1 MKPKPSI
8 PVSAAGFGA
17 PPLLDVILSTAPIAL
32 KGTRIIKEKVLSK
45 LGGKD
50 QRIEICK
57 RAVFRLLVRNNA
69 SSWDWHGSCFLYDN
83 GFIITNFHVIQGFDH
98 FAILTIHPETRE
110 PHVLV
115 ANPVRVDPSPD
126 RDLAVLQLSNV
137 DFPLPTPLR
146 ISQTKPREGEDV
158 VALGFPAAS
167 DNVATEKMT
176 WVEYTNPHRDPG
188 SISKVLESQIQHT
201 APISGGN
208 SGGPLI
214 SPKNGMVI
222 GVNTLHSVNDGGT
235 VYVAFPARYIL
246 DLIECRSG
254 MSYAEYR
261 EYLARYAKENARL
274 AAEERHSQM
283 DERASDIIDNH
294 LDFITGRTY
303 STEPE
308 EVYARDLVDIDRNA
322 TIHREAFVKNTIA
335 LDKTWPT
342 RRYHL
347 VSAKRSGETLEVL
360 CQYYR
365 KSRKG
370 VEESGYS
377 MITLVTNNGLITAF
391 SEKRS
396 DKSIKHTSRYKKID
410 YCYSP
415 DYYAYPA
422 N

>member
-1 MKPKPSI
+1 MKPKPNI
-8 PVSAAGFGA
+8 PVSAAGIYA
-17 PPLLDVILSTAPIAL
+17 PSLLDVILGTAPIAL
-32 KGTRIIKEKVLSK
+32 KGTRKLKENVLFA

-50 QRIEICK
+50 QRIAICQ
-57 RAVFRLLVRNNA
+57 RAVFRFCARKNA
-69 SSWDWHGSCFLYDN
+69 TDWDWFGSCFLYDK
-83 GFIITNFHVIQGFDH
+83 GRIITDFHVIEGFDE
-98 FAILTIHPETRE
+98 FGILVIHPETRE
-110 PHVLV
+110 PHILV
-115 ANPVRVDPSPD
+115 ANPVRVDPNRN

-146 ISQTKPREGEDV
+146 ISQTEPGEGENV
-158 VALGFPAAS
+158 VAIGFPAAS
-167 DNVATEKMT
+167 DDVATEKMT
-176 WVEYTNPHRDPG
+176 WKEFTTPSRAPG
-188 SISKVLESQIQHT
+188 SISKILEGEIQHT

-214 SPKNGMVI
+214 TPKNGRVI
-222 GVNTLHSVNDGGT
+222 GVIIKHSVNSGGI
-235 VYVAFPARYIL
+235 VFVAYPARYIT
-246 DLIECRSG
+246 DLIEGKSG
-254 MSYAEYR
+254 MSYAEYK
-261 EYLARYAKENARL
+261 ENLARYAKENARQ
-274 AAEERHSQM
+274 AAERHSQM
-283 DERASDIIDNH
+283 DDRASDIIDNH

-322 TIHREAFVKNTIA
+322 TMHRETFVKNTIA

-342 RRYHL
+342 RCYHL
-347 VSAKRSGETLEVL
+347 VSTKRSGETLEVL

-391 SEKRS
+391 SEKHS
-396 DKSIKHTSRYKKID
+396 DKPIKHTSRYKKID
-410 YCYSP
+410 YSYGP
-415 DYYAYPA
+415 TYNAYPS